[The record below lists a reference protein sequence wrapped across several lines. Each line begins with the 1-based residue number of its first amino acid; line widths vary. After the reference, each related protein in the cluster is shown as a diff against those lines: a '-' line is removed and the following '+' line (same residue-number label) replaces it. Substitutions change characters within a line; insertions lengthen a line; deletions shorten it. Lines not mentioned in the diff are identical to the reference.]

1 LTERGINALGLYIA
15 AQTATDIA
23 PDTMGCIREYPKTE
37 LQFDQPVP
45 QGTYWSSLGHWLVKL
60 KLGLRIFPNT
70 PHCVWCDISCR
81 LRRNVKPERVDTPLC
96 HVVAAV

>member
-1 LTERGINALGLYIA
+1 MTERGINALGLYIA

-45 QGTYWSSLGHWLVKL
+45 QGTYWSMDDFKRYSDKNKGRNAAIKTL
-60 KLGLRIFPNT
+60 
-70 PHCVWCDISCR
+70 S
-81 LRRNVKPERVDTPLC
+81 RRDLPVLSQ
-96 HVVAAV
+96 